1 MRVLPCRK
9 IKLLKIKKCQQCS
22 KLMSIGRQNV
32 LFSGLTNNN
41 FFYLFP
47 VLAILPYLLNGQVS
61 LDAIQN
67 YRAIEAAYARELIRP
82 TGIATPFDSQ
92 ITFVQQVTSQRS
104 CLLVVEIEIIK
115 NNISICK
122 KTS

>member
-1 MRVLPCRK
+1 MALVST
-9 IKLLKIKKCQQCS
+9 KCS
-22 KLMSIGRQNV
+22 
-32 LFSGLTNNN
+32 FFGLTNIN
-41 FFYLFP
+41 FSYLFP

-92 ITFVQQVTSQRS
+92 ITFVQQVT
-104 CLLVVEIEIIK
+104 
-115 NNISICK
+115 ISTILILNANFGVLFA
-122 KTS
+122 